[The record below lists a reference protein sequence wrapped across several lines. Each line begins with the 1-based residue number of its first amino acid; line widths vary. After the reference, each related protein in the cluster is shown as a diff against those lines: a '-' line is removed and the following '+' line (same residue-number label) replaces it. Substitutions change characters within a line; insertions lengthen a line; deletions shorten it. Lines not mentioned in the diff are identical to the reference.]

1 MKRAGNLYTSITG
14 YENLRLAFCKASR
27 GKHDRPEVL
36 SFRKNL
42 EINLE
47 LMRQQLIT
55 EQPDIGHYRFFQV
68 RDPKPRNICA
78 ASFPERVLHH
88 AIMNSCEPVLERY
101 AIYDSYACRKGKG
114 TIKALMFRVHPY
126 VSVMFRVGPR

>member
-27 GKHDRPEVL
+27 GKHGRPEVL

-47 LMRQQLIT
+47 LIRQQLIT

-68 RDPKPRNICA
+68 RDPKPRNDLRRLFSRKSL
-78 ASFPERVLHH
+78 AS
-88 AIMNSCEPVLERY
+88 RY
-101 AIYDSYACRKGKG
+101 
-114 TIKALMFRVHPY
+114 HE
-126 VSVMFRVGPR
+126 